1 VIVLNRRMQSD
12 SRLEPLVRTAVAA
25 ALAGG
30 RQALQR
36 FRDPTLATETKAD
49 STPVTEGDR
58 ASEAAIFKVL
68 RERHP
73 GHSVVGE
80 ESGKLPGDAALC
92 WYVDPIDGTRSYC
105 RGLAAWATLVG
116 LAIDGIPAVGVI
128 FAPALDQLAVAW
140 RGGGAWLNGQP
151 IQVSRRPALKDAL
164 ISIGSLDL
172 LPAMPWG
179 ERAYGLMGKVFACR
193 GYSDAICHIEV
204 ARGHLEA
211 MIDPRGA
218 SWDFAAVAV
227 LIREA
232 GGRFTSLS
240 GSDAFDAGDALVSN
254 GPVHQIL
261 LDELAVPTHV

>member
-1 VIVLNRRMQSD
+1 MQSD
-12 SRLEPLVRTAVAA
+12 SRLEPLVRSAIEA

-30 RQALQR
+30 RQALRR
-36 FRDPTLATETKAD
+36 FRDPSLATETKPD

-73 GHSVVGE
+73 GHAVVGE
-80 ESGKLPGDAALC
+80 ESGKLSGDPSLT
-92 WYVDPIDGTRSYC
+92 WYVDPVDGTRSYC
-105 RGLAAWATLVG
+105 RGLDSWATLVG
-116 LAIDGIPAVGVI
+116 LAIEGVPSVGVI
-128 FAPALDQLAVAW
+128 YAPALDQLAVAW
-140 RGGGAWLNGQP
+140 RGGGAWLNGEP
-151 IQVSRRPALKDAL
+151 IQVSKRAALKDAL

-172 LPAMPWG
+172 VPGMPWG
-179 ERAYGLMGKVFACR
+179 ERAYRLMGKVFACR

-204 ARGHLEA
+204 ARGNLEA
-211 MIDPRGA
+211 MIDPRGE

-240 GSDAFDAGDALVSN
+240 GSDAFDGGNALVSN
-254 GPVHQIL
+254 GLVHQAV
-261 LDELAVPTHV
+261 LDELAVSKHV

>member
-12 SRLEPLVRTAVAA
+12 SRLEPLVRTAIES

-30 RQALQR
+30 RQALKR

-58 ASEAAIFKVL
+58 ASEAAIFKLL
-68 RERHP
+68 RERYP
-73 GHSVVGE
+73 GHAIVGE
-80 ESGKLPGDAALC
+80 ESGKQAGDPALC

-116 LAIDGIPAVGVI
+116 LAIEGVPSVGVVY
-128 FAPALDQLAVAW
+128 APALDQLAVAW
-140 RGGGAWLNGQP
+140 RGGGAWLNGEP
-151 IQVSRRPALKDAL
+151 IHVSRRSTLKDAL

-172 LPAMPWG
+172 LPGLPWG
-179 ERAYGLMGKVFACR
+179 ERAYQLMDKVFACR

-204 ARGHLEA
+204 ARGNLEA

-254 GPVHQIL
+254 GPVHQAL
-261 LDELAVPTHV
+261 LDELAVQNHV